1 MIVNRFN
8 RGLVN
13 VKAPADYPPIM
24 TGNVIIPTQV
34 DREDYIKT
42 CQRLGR
48 VSVYIASNG
57 AVLHN
62 CIVTNQVFQD
72 LTFPETEKDLGSL
85 VLVTS
90 DSYYNYN
97 IVIGTL
103 PYGNQTSNY
112 QEGVYQKFWSGTENN
127 FSEKVNWLEGEMDV
141 TMSGKRKSKIS
152 INARNNE
159 RTAEINLNSNGNV
172 NIFADGEL
180 NETTGSHI
188 KSQVIDDEGETSTI
202 ETSTPTEK
210 TIVVGTEDEKTSI
223 TINGQ
228 TYVLETGDGSEE
240 TVITINKNTVTIETK
255 TANIKATEKVNLGNG
270 GQPIPLGNNL
280 KSILEKINSNIDTLK
295 SATSTALASIDSV
308 LASLAPPGPQSATA
322 FNSATGSVTAPSLD
336 SLNSELSFTD

>member
-112 QEGVYQKFWSGTENN
+112 QEGVYQKFWSGEESN
-127 FSEKVNWLEGEMDV
+127 FSEKVNWLEGEMDTTV
-141 TMSGKRKSKIS
+141 SGKRKSKIS
-152 INARNNE
+152 INARNSE

-188 KSQVIDDEGETSTI
+188 KSQVIDDEEGTSTV
-202 ETSTPTEK
+202 ETTTPTEK

-228 TYVLETGDGSEE
+228 TYILETGDGSEE

-280 KSILEKINSNIDTLK
+280 KSILEKINSNINTLK
-295 SATSTALASIDSV
+295 SAVSSGLTAVGSGSTASGPTGASTFDGK
-308 LASLAPPGPQSATA
+308 AA
-322 FNSATGSVTAPSLD
+322 SVTAPSLD